1 MSVIKLSFLSYHILK
16 EQTMNAFFSFFI
28 DLFSYNDEVNDSKPM
43 KMFGI
48 KHFLTLHN
56 IRHYNPIC
64 NYLRLDFVG
73 TKCCEFFL
81 RECGL
86 NLEGDWGFSYL

>member
-73 TKCCEFFL
+73 TKCGDFFL
-81 RECGL
+81 
-86 NLEGDWGFSYL
+86 S